1 MLKKISF
8 TLAFTVIFSSLSFAE
23 EIIKDKNGNYF
34 LMKDNGTFI
43 KLPKPKP
50 GNKYVIK
57 KKLINKKIDQICDLK
72 TAVRCYEKILY
83 SFIEHWNKRNKSNL
97 KQIMIT

>member
-8 TLAFTVIFSSLSFAE
+8 TLAFTVIFSSLSFAD

-57 KKLINKKIDQICDLK
+57 KN
-72 TAVRCYEKILY
+72 
-83 SFIEHWNKRNKSNL
+83 
-97 KQIMIT
+97 

>member
-1 MLKKISF
+1 MFKKILF
-8 TLAFTVIFSSLSFAE
+8 ILAFTIIFSNLSFSD

-57 KKLINKKIDQICDLK
+57 KKLIKK
-72 TAVRCYEKILY
+72 EKKNIFTQPKKKARRRTD
-83 SFIEHWNKRNKSNL
+83 SGFR
-97 KQIMIT
+97 

>member
-8 TLAFTVIFSSLSFAE
+8 TLAFTVIFSSLSFAD

-57 KKLINKKIDQICDLK
+57 KKLINKKK
-72 TAVRCYEKILY
+72 
-83 SFIEHWNKRNKSNL
+83 KSVFTQP
-97 KQIMIT
+97 KKKARRRTDTGFR